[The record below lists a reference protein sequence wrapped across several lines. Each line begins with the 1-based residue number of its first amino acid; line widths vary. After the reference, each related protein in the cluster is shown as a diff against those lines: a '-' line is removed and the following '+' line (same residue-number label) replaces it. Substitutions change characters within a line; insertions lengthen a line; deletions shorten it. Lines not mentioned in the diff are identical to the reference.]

1 MKCKIMKEDILEG
14 VQKASSIIPARTG
27 AAFLRTIW
35 LEAREGLLSVMSTDS
50 KIEFAGRYPANIEEE
65 GLIGVHG
72 RNYFELM
79 RKLPPG
85 ELELQ
90 ADAEGQTLL
99 IKQGKRKYKLP
110 VYDPTWFQNFS
121 PFPQEQAV
129 QWSGDFLRELIE
141 HISFCIAD
149 DNTDQMYYMKLCP
162 LEDSKTIEVCGL
174 NGHQCAMQRFE
185 HQEIY
190 SLLGE
195 EGFLI
200 AKPYL
205 LELKKWLPNE
215 ELRFT
220 VNEKRLFFTNKK
232 QNEIF
237 SLPVSYDRFPKY
249 ELFLTYFENETSTMA
264 LDKEE
269 LLESL
274 ERLSIFNTE
283 TQRCSYFVF
292 DDQELVIYSQGQDTG
307 EATETIPMDFKGT
320 LDKIVFPTK
329 NLIDV
334 LHHFESDLIRFEFT
348 KNEGPCKVSGDED
361 PGYVVIIMPVEIKEE
376 TYYTDEVVEEE
387 QL

>member
-1 MKCKIMKEDILEG
+1 MKEDVLEG
-14 VQKASSIIPARTG
+14 VQKASSIIPAKTG

-35 LEAREGLLSVMSTDS
+35 LEAREGTLSVMSTDS
-50 KIEFAGRYPANIEEE
+50 KLEFSGRYPASVEEE

-85 ELELQ
+85 ELEFH
-90 ADAEGQTLL
+90 AEEGSSSLL

-110 VYDPTWFQNFS
+110 TYDPSWFQNFS
-121 PFPQEQAV
+121 PFPEENAI

-149 DNTDQMYYMKLCP
+149 DNTDQMYYMKISP

-174 NGHQCAMQRFE
+174 NGHQFAMQRFE
-185 HQEIY
+185 HQDMFA
-190 SLLGE
+190 LLGE

-205 LELKKWLPNE
+205 LELRKWLPNE

-220 VNEKRLFFTNKK
+220 VNDKRLFFTNHK

-264 LDKEE
+264 LDKDE

-307 EATETIPMDFKGT
+307 EATESIPMDFQGH

-329 NLIDV
+329 NLIEV

-348 KNEGPCKVSGDED
+348 KNDGPCKVSGDED
-361 PGYVVIIMPVEIKEE
+361 PGYVVVIMPVEIKEE

-387 QL
+387 EL